1 MANLLINSGDAVLV
15 VYFVYKIFL
24 NRDIRYIRYK
34 LMYNLCDKFVLLSS
48 SFVDDICKI
57 LNITEKQKFVHI
69 SDPLSFI
76 RKGKIDFD
84 KKEKIVLIISRFC
97 EAQKNLCAA
106 MRIWKEVENKGTN
119 GWKLILGG
127 YGQDEKLITNY
138 ILKLGL
144 KEIELIGKVDKS
156 LTYYEKASIFMMTSN
171 YEGFGMTLTEAIQ
184 NGCVPIAFDTYTALH
199 DIVSNMKDGI
209 IITKGDEN
217 NYSNQLYR
225 LMTDDNLRMSLAK
238 EAVVKS
244 EKFSIESIGNKWI
257 TLFYSLIK

>member
-1 MANLLINSGDAVLV
+1 
-15 VYFVYKIFL
+15 
-24 NRDIRYIRYK
+24 
-34 LMYNLCDKFVLLSS
+34 
-48 SFVDDICKI
+48 
-57 LNITEKQKFVHI
+57 
-69 SDPLSFI
+69 
-76 RKGKIDFD
+76 
-84 KKEKIVLIISRFC
+84 
-97 EAQKNLCAA
+97 